1 MQPVFHWAARE
12 GFLPEPSLRTFIL
25 QNIIRPFFDQKE
37 LEGQRF
43 SVTIL
48 FQNGKNST
56 KPLRWEL
63 KGKPSEAHVVVQ
75 CHHSAAAPRVASA
88 TIEITSPSSESPQG
102 VPLNLIVK
110 KIIRWDENGFY
121 LTQN

>member
-1 MQPVFHWAARE
+1 M
-12 GFLPEPSLRTFIL
+12 PEPSLRTFIL
-25 QNIIRPFFDQKE
+25 QNVIRPFFDQKE

-48 FQNGKNST
+48 FQNGKNRT

-75 CHHSAAAPRVASA
+75 CHHCAAAPRVASS
-88 TIEITSPSSESPQG
+88 TIEITSPSSGPSQEE
-102 VPLNLIVK
+102 PLNLVVK
-110 KIIRWDENGFY
+110 KIIRWDKNGFY
-121 LTQN
+121 LTQS